1 MTHAQ
6 AVKTSAVERYL
17 LGEMPELERYAFEE
31 HYFSCLECA
40 EDVRTAGLMR
50 DGAKAGLIDQGA
62 RPAASPAVDASA
74 TRAWRPSVVLPWAV
88 AATLAITVGY
98 QTYRV
103 PQPRFEAQA
112 LSPITL
118 RPASR
123 GAEPVVPLAPGA
135 SAVTLAVELTSAE
148 PGELVFELRT
158 SGTAAVSSGR
168 VQPPPPGAP
177 LMLLIPVWTLT
188 PGEHY
193 ILTVRHAASGS
204 PAGEFRFEATR

>member
-6 AVKTSAVERYL
+6 AVNTSAAERYL
-17 LGEMPELERYAFEE
+17 LNEMPELERYAFEE

-50 DGAKAGLIDQGA
+50 DGVKAGLIDRTA
-62 RPAASPAVDASA
+62 RQEASPAAASAAA

-88 AATLAITVGY
+88 AATLAIAVAY
-98 QTYRV
+98 QTQRA
-103 PQPRFEAQA
+103 QEPRFEAQA

-123 GAEPVVPLAPGA
+123 GAEPVAPLAGA
-135 SAVTLAVELTSAE
+135 SAVTLAVEVSGAE
-148 PGELVFELRT
+148 AGELAFDLR
-158 SGTAAVSSGR
+158 SAGDAAVSSGR
-168 VQPPPPGAP
+168 VQAPPPGAP
-177 LMLLIPVWTLT
+177 LLLLIPVWTLT

-193 ILTVRHAASGS
+193 ILTVRHTSSGS
-204 PAGEFRFEATR
+204 LAGEFRFEVAR

>member
-6 AVKTSAVERYL
+6 AVKTSAAERYL
-17 LGEMPELERYAFEE
+17 LDEMPELERYAFEE

-50 DGAKAGLIDQGA
+50 DGVKAGLIDQTA
-62 RPAASPAVDASA
+62 RPAASPAVEASA

-88 AATLAITVGY
+88 AASLAIAVGY
-98 QTYRV
+98 QTLRA
-103 PQPRFEAQA
+103 PQPGFEAQA

-123 GAEPVVPLAPGA
+123 GAEPIVPLTGA
-135 SAVTLAVELTSAE
+135 SAVTLAVEVNGVE
-148 PGELVFELRT
+148 PGELVFELRS
-158 SGTAAVSSGR
+158 SGNAAISSGR
-168 VQPPPPGAP
+168 VQAPPPGAP

-188 PGEHY
+188 AGEHY
-193 ILTVRHAASGS
+193 ILTVRHASSGS
-204 PAGEFRFEATR
+204 PAGEYRFEVAR